1 MNPYARVAS
10 KPSAQSKSEA
20 FALFAPDVY
29 AEDGDSRKRGEMD
42 GIGDELLRL
51 RAELRGEARA
61 LRSLLARSRVPAEL
75 LAEIATLRA
84 AVEELLAAR
93 KAKRGDSIGAA
104 IGARGIEGPAAAALT
119 RLAKGKRGTPQRCLR
134 DALRSFVRTAPWPP
148 ALAQRGGRVLVGLVG
163 PAGVGKTTTAAK
175 LAARARMANKAVAL
189 VSCDGFRVGA
199 IDQLGR
205 YAELMGASFHSA
217 SSQEDLVDV
226 LSREKADV
234 VVVDTSGRPVAPTA
248 TEAVLGAPE
257 IRREAARIFDA
268 IEVLLC
274 VPASLRAA
282 DAARVNQQFAV
293 VQPTALAVTK
303 LDETDAPA
311 GIAHAAF
318 ATRLPITTTCSGQ
331 RVPEDI
337 APATDDALAEQL
349 FPESSEATHEAE
361 AR

>member
-10 KPSAQSKSEA
+10 KPSVQTTPEA

-29 AEDGDSRKRGEMD
+29 AEEEYSSKPGGRG

-61 LRSLLARSRVPAEL
+61 LRSALARSRVPAEL

-84 AVEELLAAR
+84 AVEELLAAP
-93 KAKRGDSIGAA
+93 KAKRGDGIGAA
-104 IGARGIEGPAAAALT
+104 IGARGIEGPAAAALA
-119 RLAKGKRGTPQRCLR
+119 RLAKGKDGTPERRLR
-134 DALRSFVRTAPWPP
+134 NAMRAFVKTAPWPP
-148 ALAQRGGRVLVGLVG
+148 ALARHGGRVLVALVG

-175 LAARARMANKAVAL
+175 LAARARMANKTVAL

-199 IDQLGR
+199 IDQLGC
-205 YAELMGASFHSA
+205 YAELMGTSFHA
-217 SSQEDLVDV
+217 ADSQDELVDI
-226 LSREKADV
+226 LAREKADV

-248 TEAVLGAPE
+248 TEAVLGEPE
-257 IRREAARIFDA
+257 IRKRAARIFGA

-293 VQPTALAVTK
+293 VQPTAIAITK
-303 LDETDAPA
+303 LDETNAPA

-318 ATRLPITTTCSGQ
+318 AMRLPITTTCSGQ
-331 RVPEDI
+331 HVPEDI
-337 APATDDALAEQL
+337 APATDDALAERL
-349 FPESSEATHEAE
+349 FPESSEAEV
-361 AR
+361 R